1 MHVGQCTYP
10 PITAC
15 LLRRQRDFVLNRA
28 VTMGMQC
35 DCGLKTMEPPSQARL
50 LHLQLDAQRD
60 VDLGQLL
67 RHSRQ
72 HLLVDILVVCFRRPR
87 RRSRRC
93 LARSLSHHPC
103 CLPQPEPSLRLLLKS
118 HQPLDSFVEELAIAL
133 RWQPNAGALRTP
145 FWATHGACRSSQP
158 MTWSSAPLTY
168 TSVAALAAYAG
179 RALLQC
185 TTKTASSGNS
195 TYCAAQASMRR
206 PTSTPSKASTTLRTS
221 PACGAEAACAR
232 AYAPARC
239 SACLHAFFL
248 LKEPELPTCSPALVH
263 VAWHQQSLE

>member
-1 MHVGQCTYP
+1 
-10 PITAC
+10 
-15 LLRRQRDFVLNRA
+15 
-28 VTMGMQC
+28 MGMQS
-35 DCGLKTMEPPSQARL
+35 DFGLKTTEPPSQARL
-50 LHLQLDAQRD
+50 IHLQLDAQRNM
-60 VDLGQLL
+60 DLGQLF

-72 HLLVDILVVCFRRPR
+72 HFLVDILIVCFRRPR

-93 LARSLSHHPC
+93 LARSLPHHPC
-103 CLPQPEPSLRLLLKS
+103 CLPQPEPSFRFLLVS
-118 HQPLDSFVEELAIAL
+118 HQPISWFVEELAIAL

-145 FWATHGACRSSQP
+145 FCATHGACRSSQP
-158 MTWSSAPLTY
+158 MVWSSAPLTC
-168 TSVAALAAYAG
+168 TFVAASAAYAG

-221 PACGAEAACAR
+221 SACGAEAACAR

-239 SACLHAFFL
+239 SACLYASFC
-248 LKEPELPTCSPALVH
+248 LKEPKLPTCSPALVH
-263 VAWHQQSLE
+263 VARHQQSLE